1 MSAASVYRGEY
12 SSTKRYYGNSFR
24 VDIVKYNSAYYIS
37 RVDAPNGSGGFT
49 GVVPTNTNYWN
60 AYGASFE
67 SVATSLLLAELAN
80 IAGFIF
86 RNNRL
91 ESQTLAD
98 GSTTDGATSK
108 TPMVFLNGLTGQVSF
123 AGGKVVFNADG
134 TVNIGNGKFTVDKN
148 GNTTM
153 NNVTMNNITANS
165 GTFMGDLYANKG
177 VRINVKTFALSD
189 ESLSQNRVLSYLAN
203 SDSVNIVKYSHNK
216 SFINT
221 DIVLR
226 FILLEN
232 PQIGQRFTF
241 INNSQSWMYTWDEF
255 EQTQQVEHFYV
266 IEVLNQKLNRVAYFN
281 NGKSG
286 EMIFDGTRWHTYTFN

>member
-1 MSAASVYRGEY
+1 MKSGD
-12 SSTKRYYGNSFR
+12 TYYIARIDAGTFSNVAPPNTNKWNSF
-24 VDIVKYNSAYYIS
+24 
-37 RVDAPNGSGGFT
+37 
-49 GVVPTNTNYWN
+49 
-60 AYGASFE
+60 GASFE
-67 SVATSLLLAELAN
+67 SVATNLLLAELAN

-123 AGGKVVFNADG
+123 AGGKVVFNSDG
-134 TVNIGNGKFTVDKN
+134 TVNMGNGKFTVDKN

-165 GTFMGDLYANKG
+165 GTFMGDIYANKG
-177 VRINVKTFALSD
+177 VRVNVKSYVENDNIPTSKT
-189 ESLSQNRVLSYLAN
+189 VLGYISN
-203 SDSVNIVKYSHNK
+203 SDSVTMVRYTKTPDSSY
-216 SFINT
+216 

-226 FILLEN
+226 FILKEA
-232 PQIGQRFTF
+232 PKTGQKFTF
-241 INNSQSWMYTWDEF
+241 INNSLHWEYEWIDGENPIIDT
-255 EQTQQVEHFYV
+255 HYYV
-266 IEVLNQKLNRVAYFN
+266 IEVLNQNLQQVAYFLD
-281 NGKSG
+281 GKSG